1 MKSNEKPTYE
11 KDIKPLFREFDR
23 TGMEFRFDLWS
34 YAEVKKRAPEILRR
48 LSAGRMP
55 CDGPWPAE
63 KVDVLRRWI
72 DAGMPN

>member
-1 MKSNEKPTYE
+1 MKSNEKPTYQ

-23 TGMEFRFDLWS
+23 TGMEFKFDLWS

-48 LSAGRMP
+48 LNAGLMP

-63 KVDVLRRWI
+63 KVDLVRKWI
-72 DAGMPN
+72 NAGMPN